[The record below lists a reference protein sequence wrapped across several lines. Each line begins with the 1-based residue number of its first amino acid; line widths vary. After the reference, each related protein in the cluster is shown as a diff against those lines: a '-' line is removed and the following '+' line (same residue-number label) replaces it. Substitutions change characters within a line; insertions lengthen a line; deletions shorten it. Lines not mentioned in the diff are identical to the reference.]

1 MHVTKLFI
9 IQSLFDVQVDWYT
22 IITITISCMN
32 ELFDN
37 RNVCM
42 HENGDLNSLKFGKL
56 LQFINLHAI
65 NQFTCMNSLACTFTS
80 ATTKY
85 A

>member
-22 IITITISCMN
+22 IITITISCMH

-56 LQFINLHAI
+56 LQFINVHA
-65 NQFTCMNSLACTFTS
+65 
-80 ATTKY
+80 
-85 A
+85 